1 MSGKHSFSLEF
12 PRRLIGAS
20 KVFVNCRTSSE
31 PMTAN
36 MVVTTYRL
44 MQAFVAQKRSVCN
57 TQYII
62 YTVRDIC
69 MIHVVKGANLNFNS
83 SKQSFIEVM
92 DFLCDTWQERHE
104 IL

>member
-1 MSGKHSFSLEF
+1 MSGEHSFSLEF

-36 MVVTTYRL
+36 MVVMTYRL

-57 TQYII
+57 TQILFE
-62 YTVRDIC
+62 TT
-69 MIHVVKGANLNFNS
+69 NLDVAFERGYENFRS
-83 SKQSFIEVM
+83 LPCLLME
-92 DFLCDTWQERHE
+92 E
-104 IL
+104 